1 MPPKGSTTSTRSKD
15 KERQATVSPA
25 LDSPTPT
32 PSRAISVQTPRHM
45 ESSRELELRRT
56 DTPASAF
63 TNSQLRELESMIAN
77 AVTQAVTTALR
88 LKEPPAPAPAPEPTY
103 EPTYEPALQ
112 RVSVTDIGYFDPRL
126 DESFGKGDIV
136 TCGKDV
142 WFRDVFLFTERIK
155 DIALLKGQDSVQGI
169 ITSCFRGSALAWY
182 TAELSDL
189 ERAGLRTG
197 SLDLLL
203 GTLIARFKEPSALSL
218 KKLHMLKY
226 DTQDVRQQKEPA
238 AYVQEVVRLSKGAG
252 FDSVINQ
259 LLFAWNGLEPVLR
272 QHVDMPTEATTLSS
286 FIRALDLRKDTW
298 YAIHSNYQDPQN
310 RRPPLTQ
317 PNRPWIPQRTL
328 GPAQGN
334 YTTNTQAN
342 YAEEWQEEVIEADE
356 A

>member
-25 LDSPTPT
+25 PDSPTPT

-45 ESSRELELRRT
+45 EASRELELRRA
-56 DTPASAF
+56 TPASGF
-63 TNSQLRELESMIAN
+63 TDSQLRELESMIAN

-88 LKEPPAPAPAPEPTY
+88 FKDPAPAPAPAPEPTY
-103 EPTYEPALQ
+103 EPTYEPAQ
-112 RVSVTDIGYFDPRL
+112 QQQIAVTDIGYFDPRL

-136 TCGKDV
+136 TVGKDV

-155 DIALLKGQDSVQGI
+155 DIALLKGQNSVRGI
-169 ITSCFRGSALAWY
+169 VTSCLRGSALAWY

-226 DTQDVRQQKEPA
+226 NTQDVRQQKEPA
-238 AYVQEVVRLSKGAG
+238 TYVQEVVRLAKGAG

-272 QHVDMPTEATTLSS
+272 QHVEMPTEATTLSS

-298 YAIHSNYQDPQN
+298 FAIHSNYQDLQN

-317 PNRPWIPQRTL
+317 PTNRPWNPHTQQRTL
-328 GPAQGN
+328 GPAQ
-334 YTTNTQAN
+334 AN
-342 YAEEWQEEVIEADE
+342 YSQEEWQEEIIEADE
-356 A
+356 